1 MEIPLHADSSEGPL
15 LARTAGVTI
24 DRRSDI
30 RSLLEANSVLLP
42 EGVTVMDVAARC
54 RGAVLMLL
62 ESGHQPWGKPELA
75 QWLTNAYRW
84 PTSFAKPR
92 EIGIPPS
99 SRRMPIQVDK
109 LEELLAETRSE
120 VHAAFTRVA
129 ETTDISF
136 SYAAIHGGF
145 IERCQDAEG
154 AKGWV
159 PVDRQG
165 MRLSERAISLIAVDY
180 LVRPA
185 DYLGLISVCEECGRV
200 SFDALCRVRR
210 ACHRHRESQSRVAV
224 ANKA

>member
-1 MEIPLHADSSEGPL
+1 M
-15 LARTAGVTI
+15 
-24 DRRSDI
+24 
-30 RSLLEANSVLLP
+30 EANAVMLP

-54 RGAVLMLL
+54 RGAALMLL
-62 ESGHQPWGKPELA
+62 ESDSPPWGKAELA
-75 QWLTNAYRW
+75 QWLTGPYRW
-84 PTSFAKPR
+84 PTTFARER
-92 EIGIPPS
+92 EIGVPPS
-99 SRRMPIQVDK
+99 SRRMPIQLDR
-109 LEELLAETRSE
+109 LEELLAHTRTE

-145 IERCQDAEG
+145 IERCQDSEG

-165 MRLSERAISLIAVDY
+165 LRLEERAISLIAVDY

-185 DYLGLISVCEECGRV
+185 DYLGLISVCHECDRI

-210 ACHRHRESQSRVAV
+210 ACHRHRASQGRIPVA
-224 ANKA
+224 AKI

>member
-1 MEIPLHADSSEGPL
+1 MGV
-15 LARTAGVTI
+15 VTI

-30 RSLLEANSVLLP
+30 RSLLEGNAVRLP
-42 EGVTVMDVAARC
+42 EGVAVTDVAARC
-54 RGAVLMLL
+54 RGAALMLL
-62 ESGHQPWGKPELA
+62 ENEPHAPWGKQELA
-75 QWLTNAYRW
+75 QWLTGPYRW
-84 PTSFAKPR
+84 PVSFAKPR

-99 SRRMPIQVDK
+99 SRRMPIPVDR
-109 LEELLAETRSE
+109 LEELLSETRAE
-120 VHAAFTRVA
+120 VHAAFVRVA
-129 ETTDISF
+129 HTTDISF

-185 DYLGLISVCEECGRV
+185 DYLGLISVCKECSRV
-200 SFDALCRVRR
+200 SFDALCRARQI
-210 ACHRHRESQSRVAV
+210 CHRHRVSQGVAV
-224 ANKA
+224 AKKA